1 MNRITQVFKNKKP
14 FIGFLTGGDPSV
26 EKTEQ
31 FLLAIIEGGADIVE
45 IGIPFS
51 DPIAEGPTIQN
62 ANVRALKAGANIDA
76 LFEMAARLRAKTQVP
91 VLFMTYLNPV
101 FHYGYEAFFAAC
113 KRCGIDGIIIPDLPY
128 EERSEVSDVAGKYAV
143 DVITMIAP
151 TSGQRVR
158 LLAEQAQGF
167 IYTVSSMGVTGAR
180 SNLDG
185 SVGDMVA
192 AVRRYAHVP
201 VAVGFGISTPQQA
214 GAVGQI
220 ADGVIVGTRLSAWLS
235 NTAKMPPGRLRITSC
250 ACGRRWM
257 REVSGQIKKR
267 RRAALFM

>member
-1 MNRITQVFKNKKP
+1 MSRITQAFENRKA

-62 ANVRALKAGANIDA
+62 ANVRALKAGTNIDA
-76 LFEMAARLRAKTQVP
+76 LFEMAADLRTKTEVP

-101 FHYGYEAFFAAC
+101 FHYGYEAFFAEC

-128 EERSEVSDVAGKYAV
+128 EEQSEVSDVACKYAV

-151 TSGQRVR
+151 TSKKRISR
-158 LLAEQAQGF
+158 LAKDAQGF

-180 SNLDG
+180 KTLDA
-185 SVGDMVA
+185 SVGDTVA
-192 AVRRYAHVP
+192 AVRQAAHVP

-214 GAVGQI
+214 RTVSQI
-220 ADGVIVGTRLSAWLS
+220 ADGVIVGSALVS
-235 NTAKMPPGRLRITSC
+235 LVEQYGEDAAGPLKEYV
-250 ACGRRWM
+250 M
-257 REVSGQIKKR
+257 RM
-267 RRAALFM
+267 RAAMDA